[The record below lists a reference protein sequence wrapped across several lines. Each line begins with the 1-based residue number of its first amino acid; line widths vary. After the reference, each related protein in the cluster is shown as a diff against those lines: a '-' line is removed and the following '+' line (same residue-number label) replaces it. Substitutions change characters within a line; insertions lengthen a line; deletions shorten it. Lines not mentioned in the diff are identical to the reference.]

1 VDSDVAALRRGAEF
15 QGLEQFR
22 HQGDAG
28 GVGFCIAGAKPYSLE
43 FSNEH
48 DVICL
53 LLGDIATETRFED
66 DPERPLV
73 FEGQTSAFHPRG
85 GNVRVRASTVRRG
98 FIAFSYSP
106 GFQAILDDVEIGRAR
121 RGGSRNNIRRRS
133 IHALADY
140 AAGRITSGARLEP
153 FELQSLAS
161 LVYFETL
168 RDLSLPPRPRHG
180 LSDAEFET
188 IVELIDSD
196 LGGDITC
203 ARLAAAAGVP
213 LRVVFDGMRVRTGM
227 SPYQFVMQRRGD
239 RATELL
245 TRTSLPISEVALAC
259 GFSSQQH
266 LTAFFSSR
274 LGRTPAR
281 IRMNG

>member
-1 VDSDVAALRRGAEF
+1 MDPGVNALPRGADF
-15 QGLEQFR
+15 LGLEQFR
-22 HQGDAG
+22 RQGDAG
-28 GVGFCIAGAKPYSLE
+28 GVGFCIAGAKPYALE
-43 FSNEH
+43 FSNDH

-85 GNVRVRASTVRRG
+85 GNVRVRANVVRKG
-98 FIAFSYSP
+98 FIAFAYSP
-106 GFQAILDDVEIGRAR
+106 GFQAMLDDVEIGRVR
-121 RGGSRNNIRRRS
+121 RGGSRNNIHRKS

-140 AAGRITSGARLEP
+140 ARGRVAAQERLEP

-168 RDLSLPPRPRHG
+168 RDLGTPPRPRRG
-180 LSDAEFET
+180 LSDIEYDS
-188 IVELIDSD
+188 IVELIDAE

-203 ARLAAAAGVP
+203 ARLAEAANVP
-213 LRVVFDGMRVRTGM
+213 LKVVFDGMRLRTGM
-227 SPYQFVMQRRGD
+227 SPYRFVMQRRAE

-245 TRTSLPISEVALAC
+245 TGTNLPISEVALAC

-266 LTAFFSSR
+266 LTAYFSSR
-274 LGRTPAR
+274 FGRTPAR
-281 IRMNG
+281 IRTNS